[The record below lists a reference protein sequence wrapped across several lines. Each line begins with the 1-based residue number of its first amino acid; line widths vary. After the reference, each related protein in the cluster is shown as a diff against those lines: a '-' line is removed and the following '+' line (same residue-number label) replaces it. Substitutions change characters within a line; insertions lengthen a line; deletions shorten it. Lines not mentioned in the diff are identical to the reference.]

1 MSRFIYHSFIPN
13 MYLRLCGFKE
23 LGGKLVGRFF
33 AHSIQMWNVV
43 WVSQPVCFFCWGSRN
58 PGHIT
63 SITHSIP
70 EGLVG
75 LINSERC
82 NGKCSVLVTQM
93 NNTACILFYALGYD
107 MEVMVCYHC
116 WRPLTAVFF
125 FTISFVLAVIVHYF
139 MNFLLNHFIILD
151 KKLTLFLPSPPQ
163 QKIPASTRAEHWWRF
178 LTEYC

>member
-13 MYLRLCGFKE
+13 VYLRLCGFKE

-82 NGKCSVLVTQM
+82 NGKCSVGNSNEQHRLHPFLCTWIWYGGDGLLSLLK
-93 NNTACILFYALGYD
+93 TIDCCI
-107 MEVMVCYHC
+107 
-116 WRPLTAVFF
+116 F

-151 KKLTLFLPSPPQ
+151 KKLTLSPPHPSR
-163 QKIPASTRAEHWWRF
+163 KSLPALEPNIDEDS
-178 LTEYC
+178 

>member
-1 MSRFIYHSFIPN
+1 MDSFFLSVIAVYLVFIQRAFMSRFIYHSFIPN

-43 WVSQPVCFFCWGSRN
+43 WVSQPVWFFCWGSRN

-125 FTISFVLAVIVHYF
+125 SLYP
-139 MNFLLNHFIILD
+139 
-151 KKLTLFLPSPPQ
+151 LFWL
-163 QKIPASTRAEHWWRF
+163 
-178 LTEYC
+178 

>member
-93 NNTACILFYALGYD
+93 NNTACILFLCTWIWYGGDGLLSLLKTTD
-107 MEVMVCYHC
+107 CC
-116 WRPLTAVFF
+116 IF

-151 KKLTLFLPSPPQ
+151 KKLTLFLPSPP
-163 QKIPASTRAEHWWRF
+163 P
-178 LTEYC
+178 TENPCQH